1 VTVTPLIY
9 NVLIN
14 QKEQDME
21 MKIYPPTDWSP
32 NWTVTGNA
40 IGYAGC
46 QDNHEV
52 EDLVRLTAP
61 VDAQWDSEGGQ
72 FFAYLNTESEAM
84 LLVEH
89 MEKVLKK

>member
-1 VTVTPLIY
+1 
-9 NVLIN
+9 
-14 QKEQDME
+14 ME
-21 MKIYPPTDWSP
+21 IKILPPTDWSP
-32 NWTVTGNA
+32 NWTVTCDA

-52 EDLVRLTAP
+52 EDLVRLDAP

-89 MEKVLKK
+89 MEKILKK